1 MITCMQVRK
10 EGQTVTQRGIRSWL
24 RSWLVLV
31 SFGMAFGGA
40 GISWAGQPSTL
51 PAGLSPLGTPAV
63 MPSFHLSRVD
73 GARFDS
79 AQLQGKVV
87 VVRFWATW

>member
-1 MITCMQVRK
+1 
-10 EGQTVTQRGIRSWL
+10 VTQRGIRSGL

-31 SFGMAFGGA
+31 SLGMAFGGVDL
-40 GISWAGQPSTL
+40 SWAGQPATP

-63 MPSFHLSRVD
+63 MPSFHLSSVD

-79 AQLQGKVV
+79 AVLQGKVV

>member
-1 MITCMQVRK
+1 MTRW
-10 EGQTVTQRGIRSWL
+10 RIRSWL
-24 RSWLVLV
+24 RSWLVLMSLGV
-31 SFGMAFGGA
+31 AFGGA
-40 GISWAGQPSTL
+40 GLSWAAQPSTP

-63 MPSFHLSRVD
+63 MPSFHLSSVD
-73 GARFDS
+73 GTRFDS

>member
-1 MITCMQVRK
+1 MTRWD
-10 EGQTVTQRGIRSWL
+10 IRSWL

-31 SFGMAFGGA
+31 SLGVAFGGA
-40 GISWAGQPSTL
+40 GLSWAGQPSTP
-51 PAGLSPLGTPAV
+51 PAGLSPLDTPAA
-63 MPSFHLSRVD
+63 MPSFHLSNVD